1 MDGIEAVLQN
11 SCGFGGVTPLNLP
24 FPYPPIKVREEN
36 QFYANLLKL
45 DYCGS
50 VSELT
55 AAVQYIHGENSL
67 CCRQC
72 SVAKTIVGMA
82 VAEMTHLQK
91 LGEMILLLGGHIDFS
106 IKTRTGTQMWTPEYT
121 NLANDEQKIL
131 EANLASE
138 RAAIEQ
144 YKQHISMIE
153 DDYVNALLERI
164 IQDEEYHIMLLEMMK
179 G

>member
-36 QFYANLLKL
+36 QFYANLLTL

-67 CCRQC
+67 CCR
-72 SVAKTIVGMA
+72 
-82 VAEMTHLQK
+82 
-91 LGEMILLLGGHIDFS
+91 
-106 IKTRTGTQMWTPEYT
+106 
-121 NLANDEQKIL
+121 
-131 EANLASE
+131 
-138 RAAIEQ
+138 
-144 YKQHISMIE
+144 
-153 DDYVNALLERI
+153 
-164 IQDEEYHIMLLEMMK
+164 
-179 G
+179 